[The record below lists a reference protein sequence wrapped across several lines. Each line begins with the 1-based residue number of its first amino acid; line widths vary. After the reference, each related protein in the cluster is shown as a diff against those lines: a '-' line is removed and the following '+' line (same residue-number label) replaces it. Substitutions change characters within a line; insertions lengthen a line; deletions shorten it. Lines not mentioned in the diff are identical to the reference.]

1 MANESI
7 LVADDDPIIRKSLQ
21 EMLRL
26 EGYQVDTASDGTEAL
41 KRLEQSSVDVV
52 LTDVKMPALGGF
64 ELLAKIKTFS
74 PDTVVILITGY
85 GSIEDAVNGIK
96 AGAYEYITKP
106 LNDDEIKLVIDR
118 SLEHLRLRKE
128 NENLKRSLSLRF
140 NFSNLLGRDTKMQKV
155 FSLIETVAETEA
167 TVLIHGE
174 SGTGKTMVA
183 RCIHHNS
190 PRANAPLVEI
200 SCGALPENLL
210 ESELFGH
217 VKGSF
222 TGAVATKIG
231 KFEAAKGGTVF
242 LDEID
247 VLPLPLQVKLLRVL
261 QDRKFEKI
269 GSNETVTADVRVIAA
284 ANQDLAAL
292 VEAGK
297 FRRDVYYRLNV
308 VPVYLPP
315 LRERVGDIPLLA
327 EHFVQKYAQRNHKD
341 IAGISD
347 EALEVMC
354 RCGWGGNVRE
364 LENAI
369 ERAIILCKGRYL
381 TSKDFPFTA
390 QDNKTKEPEA
400 VTVGSLKE
408 ELEVAEK
415 GIIEAALKQNNWNRH
430 KTAAMLDINR
440 TTLYHKMKKYGWLQK
455 QPN

>member
-26 EGYQVDTASDGTEAL
+26 EGYQVDTASDGGEAL
-41 KRLEQSSVDVV
+41 KRLEQSPFDVV
-52 LTDVKMPALGGF
+52 LTDVKMPAVGGF
-64 ELLAKIKTFS
+64 QLLSKIKAFS

-106 LNDDEIKLVIDR
+106 LNDEEIKLVIDR
-118 SLEHLRLRKE
+118 SLEHLRLQKE
-128 NENLKRSLSLRF
+128 NENLKRSLGLKF
-140 NFSNLLGRDTKMQKV
+140 NFSNLLGRDVKMQKV

-190 PRANAPLVEI
+190 PRAKGPLVEI

-231 KFEAAKGGTVF
+231 KFEAAKGGTIF
-242 LDEID
+242 LDEVD

-269 GSNETVTADVRVIAA
+269 GSNETITADVRVIAA
-284 ANQDLAAL
+284 ANQDLEAL
-292 VEAGK
+292 VEASK

-315 LRERVGDIPLLA
+315 LRERVGDIAVLA
-327 EHFVQKYAQRNHKD
+327 EHFVQKYSDRNHKD
-341 IAGISD
+341 IESISE
-347 EALEVMC
+347 EALDLMC
-354 RCGWGGNVRE
+354 GYRWAGNVRE
-364 LENAI
+364 LENAV
-369 ERAIILCKGRYL
+369 ERAIILCKGRNL
-381 TSKDFPFTA
+381 TSKDFPFVL
-390 QDNKTKEPEA
+390 QSGKQKEPDE
-400 VTVGSLKE
+400 VKLGSLKQ
-408 ELEVAEK
+408 ELEVSEK
-415 GIIEAALKQNNWNRH
+415 AVIEAALKQNSWNRH

-440 TTLYHKMKKYGWLQK
+440 TTLYHKMKKYGLL
-455 QPN
+455 

>member
-7 LVADDDPIIRKSLQ
+7 LVVDDDPIIRKSLQ

-26 EGYQVDTASDGTEAL
+26 EGYQVETASDGTEAL
-41 KRLEQSSVDVV
+41 RRLEQSSIDVV

-128 NENLKRSLSLRF
+128 NESLKRSLSLRF

-155 FSLIETVAETEA
+155 FSLVETVAETEA

-190 PRANAPLVEI
+190 PRTNAPLVEI

-284 ANQDLAAL
+284 ANQDLEAL
-292 VEAGK
+292 VEAGN

-327 EHFVQKYAQRNHKD
+327 EHFVQKYAERNHKD
-341 IAGISD
+341 IAGISE

-354 RCGWGGNVRE
+354 SYGWGGNVRE

-381 TSKDFPFTA
+381 TSKDFPFTS
-390 QDNKTKEPEA
+390 QGNKAKEPEA
-400 VTVGSLKE
+400 VRLGSLKE

>member
-41 KRLEQSSVDVV
+41 RKLEQSPIDVV
-52 LTDVKMPALGGF
+52 LTDVKMPAVGGF
-64 ELLAKIKTFS
+64 ELLAKIKAFS

-128 NENLKRSLSLRF
+128 NESLKRSLSLRF
-140 NFSNLLGRDTKMQKV
+140 NFSNLLGRDAKMQKV

-190 PRANAPLVEI
+190 PRASGPLVEI

-269 GSNETVTADVRVIAA
+269 GSNETVTVDVRVIAA
-284 ANQDLAAL
+284 ANQDLEAL

-297 FRRDVYYRLNV
+297 FRRDLYYRLNV

-315 LRERVGDIPLLA
+315 LRERVGDIALLA
-327 EHFVQKYAQRNHKD
+327 DHFVQKYAERNHKD

-347 EALEVMC
+347 EALEALC
-354 RCGWGGNVRE
+354 SYKWDGNVRE

-381 TSKDFPFTA
+381 TSKDFPFTL
-390 QDNKTKEPEA
+390 QDNKAREPEA
-400 VTVGSLKE
+400 VRIGSLKE
-408 ELEVAEK
+408 ELEVAER

-430 KTAAMLDINR
+430 KTAAMLNINR

-455 QPN
+455 HPS